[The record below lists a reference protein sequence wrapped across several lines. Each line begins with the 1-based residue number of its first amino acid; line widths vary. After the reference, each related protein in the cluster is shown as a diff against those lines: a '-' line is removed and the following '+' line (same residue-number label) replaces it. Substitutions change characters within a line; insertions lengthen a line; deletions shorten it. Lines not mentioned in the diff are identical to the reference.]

1 MVPCK
6 NVYNCIL
13 GRPFASTLDAMAF
26 TVHLNLNYHN
36 VHDDSM
42 IIYIELYEI
51 RRIYKE
57 LQCDQK
63 NGQGKNMEINITS
76 LIMQLM
82 DMAIKLS

>member
-1 MVPCK
+1 
-6 NVYNCIL
+6 
-13 GRPFASTLDAMAF
+13 MAF